1 MIPSG
6 NYTYMGAQ
14 ERTMDDQTAER
25 AAQTQAETQTMET
38 FTKIE
43 YKRPDMGALK
53 KQLKHLL
60 KQLQK
65 AKSYEEARAAYL
77 ASEKESGHL
86 ETAYVVASIRN
97 TLDTTDKFY
106 DGEMQFFNSAIAKLM
121 PISKA
126 FTEALLRS
134 PYRTRFEREF
144 GRQLFTLAE
153 IDRQT
158 QSTKVIPGL
167 IRQGKLENVY
177 KKTTAACKTTF
188 RGEEVNFY
196 GLLKHMESADR
207 EERKEAYLAWAKL
220 YEGISEKLDRQY
232 DKLIRVRIRMA
243 KKLGLPDYTT
253 LGYLNMHRADYG
265 PAEVARFREQ
275 VRDIIV
281 PAVAKLK
288 QQQAERLGVEKLKYY
303 DESCIFPD
311 GNADPIGGESV
322 LVPIT
327 QRMYR
332 EISPET
338 GEFFDFLSRYG
349 LFDLETRPGKHL
361 GGYCTYLHDYK
372 APFIFSNFNGTA
384 ADVNVLTHEAGHAF
398 AGYTAMRSQPIA
410 AYLSSTS
417 EVNEIHSMTMEHF
430 AYPFLKDFFGAENV
444 GKAKYAHLSSALAV
458 IPYLV
463 SVDEF
468 QHRVYEKPKMSAK
481 ERRAVWHEIE
491 KIYLPWRD
499 YDGMPFLEEGGFW
512 MQKQHI
518 FLYPFYYVDYALAQV
533 CAFQFYGRMKQDHKD
548 AWESYLALCRA
559 GGSKGYFDLL
569 HLAKLDIPFEEGS
582 VEKAVRHVIDEL
594 NL

>member
-1 MIPSG
+1 M
-6 NYTYMGAQ
+6 
-14 ERTMDDQTAER
+14 
-25 AAQTQAETQTMET
+25 MET
-38 FTKIE
+38 FSKIE
-43 YKRPDMGALK
+43 YKRPDMGAMKKKLK
-53 KQLKHLL
+53 TLLNKLK
-60 KQLQK
+60 K
-65 AKSYEEARAAYL
+65 AKSYDEARAAYL

-86 ETAYVVASIRN
+86 ETSYVVASIRN

-106 DGEMQFFNSAIAKLM
+106 DGEMQFFNRALAQLM
-121 PISKA
+121 PLSKS
-126 FTEALLRS
+126 FTETLLRS
-134 PYRTRFEREF
+134 SFRAQFEQEF
-144 GRQLFTLAE
+144 GKQLFTLAE
-153 IDRQT
+153 IDQKT
-158 QSTKVIPGL
+158 QSTKIIPDL
-167 IRQGKLENVY
+167 IRQGNLENVY

-196 GLLKHMESADR
+196 GLLKHMESSDR

-220 YEGISEKLDRQY
+220 YEGVSEKLDQQY
-232 DKLIRVRIRMA
+232 DKLIKVRIRMA
-243 KKLGLPDYTT
+243 KKLGLPDYTA

-275 VRDIIV
+275 VRTIIV

-288 QQQAERLGVEKLKYY
+288 QEQAARLGVDKLKYY

-311 GNADPIGGESV
+311 GNADPVGGESV
-322 LVPIT
+322 LIPIT

-338 GEFFDFLSRYG
+338 GEFFDFLSRHG

-361 GGYCTYLHDYK
+361 GGYCTYLSDYK

-410 AYLSSTS
+410 VYLSSTS

-430 AYPFLKDFFGAENV
+430 AYPFLKDFFGQEHV
-444 GKAKYAHLSSALAV
+444 DKAKYAHLSSALAV

-468 QHRVYEKPKMSAK
+468 QHRVYEKPAMSAK

-491 KIYLPWRD
+491 QIYLPWRD
-499 YDGMPFLEEGGFW
+499 YDGVPFLEEGGFW

-569 HLAKLDIPFEEGS
+569 RLAKLDIPFEDGS
-582 VEKAVRHVIDEL
+582 VERAVRHVIDEL
-594 NL
+594 NV

>member
-1 MIPSG
+1 MEH
-6 NYTYMGAQ
+6 MK
-14 ERTMDDQTAER
+14 DVL
-25 AAQTQAETQTMET
+25 TMEN
-38 FTKIE
+38 FSKIE
-43 YKRPDMGALK
+43 YKRPDMGVIKKKLKALLNALK
-53 KQLKHLL
+53 
-60 KQLQK
+60 K

-77 ASEKESGHL
+77 ASQTETGHL
-86 ETAYVVASIRN
+86 ETSYVVASIRN

-106 DGEMQFFNSAIAKLM
+106 DGEMQFFNRAVAQLM
-121 PISKA
+121 PLSKA
-126 FTEALLRS
+126 FTETLLKS
-134 PYRTRFEREF
+134 PYRAQFEAEF
-144 GRQLFTLAE
+144 GKQLFTLAE
-153 IDRQT
+153 IERKT
-158 QSTKVIPGL
+158 QSTKIIPDL
-167 IRQGKLENVY
+167 ILQGNLENVY

-188 RGEEVNFY
+188 RGKEVNFY
-196 GLLKHMESADR
+196 GLLKHMESPDR
-207 EERKEAYLAWAKL
+207 EERKEAFLAWAKL
-220 YEGISEKLDRQY
+220 YEGISEKLDTQY
-232 DKLIRVRIRMA
+232 DKLIKVRIRMA

-253 LGYLNMHRADYG
+253 LGYLNMHRSDYG

-275 VRDIIV
+275 VRTVIV
-281 PAVAKLK
+281 PAVAKLREE
-288 QQQAERLGVEKLKYY
+288 QAKRLGVEKLKYY
-303 DESCIFPD
+303 DETCIFPD
-311 GNADPIGGESV
+311 GNADPVGGESV
-322 LVPIT
+322 LVPIA
-327 QRMYR
+327 QKMYR
-332 EISPET
+332 EISSET
-338 GEFFDFLSRYG
+338 GEFFDFLSGHG

-361 GGYCTYLHDYK
+361 GGYCTYLPDYK

-398 AGYTAMRSQPIA
+398 AGYTAMRSQPLA

-430 AYPFLKDFFGAENV
+430 AYPYLKDFFGPDKV
-444 GKAKYAHLSSALAV
+444 DKAKYAHLAASLAT

-468 QHRVYEKPKMSAK
+468 QHRVYEKPSMSAK

-491 KIYLPWRD
+491 QKYLPWRD

-533 CAFQFYGRMKQDHKD
+533 CAFMLYGKMKQDHKA

-559 GGSKGYFDLL
+559 GGSKNYFELL
-569 HLAKLDIPFEEGS
+569 KVAGLDIPFEEGS

>member
-1 MIPSG
+1 MQSPTEALS
-6 NYTYMGAQ
+6 
-14 ERTMDDQTAER
+14 MD
-25 AAQTQAETQTMET
+25 T
-38 FTKIE
+38 FSKIE
-43 YKRPDMGALK
+43 YKRPDMGELK
-53 KQLKHLL
+53 KNLNKLL
-60 KQLQK
+60 DQFKK
-65 AKSYEEARAAYL
+65 ARNYEEARATFLAY
-77 ASEKESGHL
+77 EKASGHF
-86 ETAYVVASIRN
+86 ETIYVVASIRN

-106 DGEMQFFNSAIAKLM
+106 DGEMQFFNRAVAQLM
-121 PISKA
+121 PISKS
-126 FTEALLRS
+126 FTEALLNS
-134 PYRTRFEREF
+134 PFATRFEREF
-144 GRQLFTLAE
+144 GRQLFTLAQ
-153 IDRQT
+153 IDQKT
-158 QSTKVIPGL
+158 QSTKIISDL
-167 IRQGKLENVY
+167 IHQGNLENEY
-177 KKTTAACKTTF
+177 KKITAACKTTF

-220 YEGISEKLDRQY
+220 YEDISEKLDRQY
-232 DKLIRVRIRMA
+232 DKLIKVRIHMA
-243 KKLGLPDYTT
+243 KKLDLPNYTT

-265 PAEVARFREQ
+265 PEEVARFREQ
-275 VRDIIV
+275 VRTIIV

-288 QQQAERLGVEKLKYY
+288 QEQAKRLGVEKLKYY

-338 GEFFDFLSRYG
+338 GEFFDFLSRHG
-349 LFDLETRPGKHL
+349 LFDLETRAGKHL
-361 GGYCTYLHDYK
+361 GGYCTYLYDYK
-372 APFIFSNFNGTA
+372 APFIFSNFNTTA

-430 AYPFLKDFFGAENV
+430 AYPFLKDFFGQEQV
-444 GKAKYAHLSSALAV
+444 DKAKYAHLSSALAT

-468 QHRVYEKPKMSAK
+468 QHRVYENPKMNAK

-491 KIYLPWRD
+491 QAYLPWRD
-499 YDGMPFLEEGGFW
+499 YDGVSFLEEGGFW

-533 CAFQFYGRMKQDHKD
+533 CAFEFYGRMKQDQKD

-559 GGSKGYFDLL
+559 GGSLGYFDLL
-569 HLAKLDIPFEEGS
+569 RLAKLHIPFEEGS
-582 VEKAVRHVIDEL
+582 VEKAVRHVIEEL

>member
-1 MIPSG
+1 
-6 NYTYMGAQ
+6 
-14 ERTMDDQTAER
+14 MDEQATDLAT
-25 AAQTQAETQTMET
+25 QTQAEALMMET
-38 FTKIE
+38 FSKIE
-43 YKRPDMGALK
+43 YKRPDMGAMKKKLK
-53 KQLKHLL
+53 TLLNKLK
-60 KQLQK
+60 K
-65 AKSYEEARAAYL
+65 AKSYDEARAAYL

-86 ETAYVVASIRN
+86 ETSYVVASIRN

-106 DGEMQFFNSAIAKLM
+106 DGEMQFFNRALAQLM
-121 PISKA
+121 PLSKS
-126 FTEALLRS
+126 FTETLLRS
-134 PYRTRFEREF
+134 SFRAQFEQEF
-144 GRQLFTLAE
+144 GKQLFTLAE
-153 IDRQT
+153 IDQKT
-158 QSTKVIPGL
+158 QSTKIIPDL
-167 IRQGKLENVY
+167 IRQGNLENVY

-196 GLLKHMESADR
+196 GLLKHMESSDR

-220 YEGISEKLDRQY
+220 YEGVSEKLDQQY
-232 DKLIRVRIRMA
+232 DKLIKVRIRMA
-243 KKLGLPDYTT
+243 KKLGLPDYTA

-275 VRDIIV
+275 VRTIIV

-288 QQQAERLGVEKLKYY
+288 QEQATRLGVDKLKYY

-311 GNADPIGGESV
+311 GNADPVGGESV
-322 LVPIT
+322 LIPIT

-338 GEFFDFLSRYG
+338 GEFFDFLSRHG

-361 GGYCTYLHDYK
+361 GGYCTYLSDYK

-410 AYLSSTS
+410 VYLSSTS

-430 AYPFLKDFFGAENV
+430 AYPFLKDFFGQEHV
-444 GKAKYAHLSSALAV
+444 DKAKYAHLSSALAV

-468 QHRVYEKPKMSAK
+468 QHRVYEKPSMSAK

-491 KIYLPWRD
+491 QIYLPWRD
-499 YDGMPFLEEGGFW
+499 YDGVSFLEEGGFW

-569 HLAKLDIPFEEGS
+569 RLAKLDIPFEDGS

>member
-1 MIPSG
+1 
-6 NYTYMGAQ
+6 
-14 ERTMDDQTAER
+14 MDEQATDLAT
-25 AAQTQAETQTMET
+25 QTQAEALKMET
-38 FTKIE
+38 FSKIE
-43 YKRPDMGALK
+43 YKRPDMGAMKKKLK
-53 KQLKHLL
+53 SLL
-60 KQLQK
+60 KQLKK
-65 AKSYEEARAAYL
+65 AKSYDEARAAYL

-86 ETAYVVASIRN
+86 ETSYVVASIRN

-106 DGEMQFFNSAIAKLM
+106 DGEMQFFNRALAQLM
-121 PISKA
+121 PLSKS
-126 FTEALLRS
+126 FTETLLRS
-134 PYRTRFEREF
+134 PFRAQFEQEF
-144 GRQLFTLAE
+144 GKQLFTLAE
-153 IDRQT
+153 IDQKT
-158 QSTKVIPGL
+158 QSTKIIPDL
-167 IRQGKLENVY
+167 IRQGNLENVY

-196 GLLKHMESADR
+196 GLLKHMESSDR

-220 YEGISEKLDRQY
+220 YEGISEKLDQQY
-232 DKLIRVRIRMA
+232 DKLIKIRIRMA
-243 KKLGLPDYTT
+243 KKLGLPDYTA

-275 VRDIIV
+275 VRTIIV

-288 QQQAERLGVEKLKYY
+288 QEQATRLGVDKLKYY

-311 GNADPIGGESV
+311 GNADPVGGESV
-322 LVPIT
+322 LIPIT

-338 GEFFDFLSRYG
+338 GEFFDFLSRHG

-361 GGYCTYLHDYK
+361 GGYCTYLSDYK

-410 AYLSSTS
+410 VYLSSTS

-430 AYPFLKDFFGAENV
+430 AYPFLKDFFGEEHV
-444 GKAKYAHLSSALAV
+444 DKAKYAHLSSALAV

-468 QHRVYEKPKMSAK
+468 QHRVYEKPSMSAK

-491 KIYLPWRD
+491 QIYLPWRD
-499 YDGMPFLEEGGFW
+499 YDGVSFLEEGGFW

-569 HLAKLDIPFEEGS
+569 RLAHLDIPFEDGS

>member
-1 MIPSG
+1 
-6 NYTYMGAQ
+6 
-14 ERTMDDQTAER
+14 MDEQATDLAT
-25 AAQTQAETQTMET
+25 QTQAEALMMET
-38 FTKIE
+38 FSKIE
-43 YKRPDMGALK
+43 YKRPDMGAMKKKLK
-53 KQLKHLL
+53 TLLNKLK
-60 KQLQK
+60 K

-86 ETAYVVASIRN
+86 ETSYVVASIRN

-106 DGEMQFFNSAIAKLM
+106 DGEMQFFNRALAQLM
-121 PISKA
+121 PLSKS
-126 FTEALLRS
+126 FTETLLRS
-134 PYRTRFEREF
+134 PFRAQFEQEF
-144 GRQLFTLAE
+144 GKQLFTLAE
-153 IDRQT
+153 IDQKT
-158 QSTKVIPGL
+158 QSTKIIPDL
-167 IRQGKLENVY
+167 IRQGNLENVY

-196 GLLKHMESADR
+196 GLLKHMESSDR

-220 YEGISEKLDRQY
+220 YEGISEKLDQQY
-232 DKLIRVRIRMA
+232 DKLIKVRIRMA
-243 KKLGLPDYTT
+243 KKLGLPDYTA

-275 VRDIIV
+275 VRTIIV

-288 QQQAERLGVEKLKYY
+288 QEQATRLGVDKLKYY

-311 GNADPIGGESV
+311 GNADPVGGESV
-322 LVPIT
+322 LIPIT

-338 GEFFDFLSRYG
+338 GEFFDFLSRHG

-361 GGYCTYLHDYK
+361 GGYCTYLSDYK

-410 AYLSSTS
+410 VYLSSTS

-430 AYPFLKDFFGAENV
+430 AYPFLKDFFGEEHV
-444 GKAKYAHLSSALAV
+444 DKAKYAHLSSALAV

-468 QHRVYEKPKMSAK
+468 QHRVYEKPSMSAK

-491 KIYLPWRD
+491 QIYLPWRD
-499 YDGMPFLEEGGFW
+499 YDGVSFLEEGGFW

-569 HLAKLDIPFEEGS
+569 RLAHLDIPFEDGS